1 MGNSD
6 ARANLLDLAN
16 ERGASLAGLST
27 LIGRNASYL
36 QQYIRK
42 GSPKKLEEQD
52 RRTLAKFFG
61 VDETRLGAPAD
72 ISSIHAD
79 RYLAIPRLDAEA
91 AAGAGAEGSDEA
103 IGQLGFAPGWLRA
116 QGLDPAHLST
126 IAVRGDSMEP
136 TLAEGDEI
144 VVDTR
149 PASLRSGVHV
159 VRVDGQLLVKRLQ
172 AERPG
177 RLISDNAVYPPLE
190 CEPEEVEV
198 IGRVVWKAGRLR

>member
-61 VDETRLGAPAD
+61 GRSSSGVKIRNTINDIIDALVRRVRVVAQRGAYPGDFVGCDGGADARATHHDPAICPTRLHVATDEPRYVRK
-72 ISSIHAD
+72 ID
-79 RYLAIPRLDAEA
+79 RLC
-91 AAGAGAEGSDEA
+91 
-103 IGQLGFAPGWLRA
+103 
-116 QGLDPAHLST
+116 
-126 IAVRGDSMEP
+126 AVRSVVYD
-136 TLAEGDEI
+136 I
-144 VVDTR
+144 V
-149 PASLRSGVHV
+149 A
-159 VRVDGQLLVKRLQ
+159 Q
-172 AERPG
+172 
-177 RLISDNAVYPPLE
+177 
-190 CEPEEVEV
+190 
-198 IGRVVWKAGRLR
+198 